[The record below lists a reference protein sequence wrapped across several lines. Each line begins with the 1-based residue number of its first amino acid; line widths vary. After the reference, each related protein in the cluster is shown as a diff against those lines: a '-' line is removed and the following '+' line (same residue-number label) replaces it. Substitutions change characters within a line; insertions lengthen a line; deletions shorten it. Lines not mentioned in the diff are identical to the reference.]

1 MSNNL
6 AGSNN
11 YLQIFPS
18 NHTSNGLISYKD
30 GNPVMS
36 FILGEQDRYLI
47 GSSVRLVG
55 NIAIYKTPN
64 GAHGDVPTA
73 GTDEVSVSPKLS
85 TYGILDQIV
94 ISSQKNKNVIE
105 HVRHYGRYLAS
116 YLPAISS
123 VQEANGHLGVTAN
136 TINNG
141 FANDLQYVNNQ
152 NGVSATDRQFRGNS
166 FCINLPTG
174 FLNSKQPIGLSGRG
188 WGTGGLIFDI
198 HLAPDSSFL
207 INKDGSLPNC
217 FYQLSN
223 VSLICEVINPS
234 VDELSRLMK
243 QTSGTMDYNAIS
255 SYYTT
260 IASSNA
266 IINFRL
272 GLSKVLGIFI
282 NFIPSNYLNNLTFDS
297 QQCSPLINNL
307 GNADIAE
314 IKQIIFTKGGQ
325 RMPLM
330 YNLDAN
336 VRDNNLSTV
345 ADPQY
350 YRNYMNTFMPF
361 MKIMKTQVGPETYN
375 RIGDT
380 EQFELTEAGN
390 MFGIGVAFDNISGE
404 GIDFRSENFGLQME
418 TGLTEDNPHSAFLY
432 VRSKQTLVF
441 NANGLQVIN

>member
-11 YLQIFPS
+11 YLQLFPS

-30 GNPVMS
+30 GNPVIS

-55 NIAIYKTPN
+55 NISIYKTPN
-64 GAHGDVPTA
+64 GAHGDIA
-73 GTDEVSVSPKLS
+73 LEGEDLSVSPKLS

-116 YLPAISS
+116 YLPAVSS
-123 VQEANGHLGVTAN
+123 QQEANGHLSVTAN
-136 TINNG
+136 TINNLN
-141 FANDLQYVNNQ
+141 ANDMAYVNNQ
-152 NGVSATDRQFRGNS
+152 NGSAAAGRQFRGNS

-207 INKDGSLPNC
+207 ISSANTFPNA

-243 QTSGTMDYNAIS
+243 QTSGTMEYNAIS

-266 IINFRL
+266 IVNFRL
-272 GLSKVLGIFI
+272 GLSRVLGIFI
-282 NFIPSNYLNNLTFDS
+282 NFIPSTYLNNLSFDS
-297 QQCSPLINNL
+297 FQTSPLINNQA
-307 GNADIAE
+307 GADIAE
-314 IKQIIFTKGGQ
+314 IKQVIFTKGGQ
-325 RMPLM
+325 RMPYM
-330 YNLDAN
+330 FNLDAN
-336 VRDNNLSTV
+336 VRDNALSTV
-345 ADPQY
+345 ADPLY
-350 YRNYMNTFMPF
+350 YRNYMSTFMNF
-361 MKIMKTQVGPETYN
+361 NKIMKTQVGPETYN
-375 RIGDT
+375 RIGSTVQD
-380 EQFELTEAGN
+380 QFAEAGQ
-390 MFGIGVAFDNISGE
+390 MFGIGVQFDNISGE
-404 GIDFRSENFGLQME
+404 GVDFRNENFGLQMD
-418 TGLTEDNPHSAFLY
+418 TGLTADNPHSAFLY

>member
-11 YLQIFPS
+11 YLQLFPS

-55 NIAIYKTPN
+55 NIAIYKTP
-64 GAHGDVPTA
+64 AAPHGVVPA
-73 GTDEVSVSPKLS
+73 VGDDISVSPKLS

-123 VQEANGHLGVTAN
+123 AQEANGHLGVTAN
-136 TINNG
+136 TINNLN
-141 FANDLQYVNNQ
+141 ANDLQYVNNQ
-152 NGVSATDRQFRGNS
+152 NGVSDGTADFQFRGNS

-198 HLAPDSSFL
+198 HLAPDSAFLNTGSFS
-207 INKDGSLPNC
+207 DA

-272 GLSKVLGIFI
+272 GLSKVLGVFI
-282 NFIPSNYLNNLTFDS
+282 NFIPSNYLNNLAFDS
-297 QQCSPLINNL
+297 FQCGPLINNL
-307 GNADIAE
+307 ANADIAE
-314 IKQIIFTKGGQ
+314 IKQLIFTKGGQ

-336 VRDNNLSTV
+336 VRDNALSTV
-345 ADPQY
+345 ADPQF

-375 RIGDT
+375 RIGETVQD
-380 EQFELTEAGN
+380 QFAEAGQ
-390 MFGIGVAFDNISGE
+390 MFGIGVQFDTISGE
-404 GIDFRSENFGLQME
+404 GEDFKSENFGLQME